1 MVVRKRNERHR
12 IEISTIHKVFIEG
25 TNFAIRFLLKEK
37 FNFMSENVIRE
48 NIVGSRNLSSFLFMI
63 VLLLAGLGFFL
74 AGLSS
79 YFHTNLLKITDTS
92 EISFVPQGVALLF
105 YGTGALGLAI
115 YIILTI
121 LWNIGS
127 GYNEFSKEENI
138 VRLVRRGFPGKNRTI
153 FLSYEFKNIKN
164 LKFLIKQGLNPRC
177 NILLVLKDKREIPL
191 FPAQFLLNP
200 TETEKK
206 AIQLSNFL
214 AVPLE
219 SLVV

>member
-1 MVVRKRNERHR
+1 
-12 IEISTIHKVFIEG
+12 
-25 TNFAIRFLLKEK
+25 
-37 FNFMSENVIRE
+37 MSDNTIRE
-48 NIVGSRNLSSFLFMI
+48 NIVGARNISSFVIMLVLFF
-63 VLLLAGLGFFL
+63 AGLGFFL

-79 YFHTNLLKITDTS
+79 YFQINLLQLTDTS
-92 EISFVPQGVALLF
+92 QISFIPQGVALLF
-105 YGTGALGLAI
+105 YGTGALGLAL
-115 YIILTI
+115 YIFLTL

-127 GYNEFSKEENI
+127 GYNEFSKDENI
-138 VRLVRRGFPGKNRTI
+138 VRIVRLGFPGKNRTI

-214 AVPLE
+214 DVPIE

>member
-1 MVVRKRNERHR
+1 
-12 IEISTIHKVFIEG
+12 
-25 TNFAIRFLLKEK
+25 
-37 FNFMSENVIRE
+37 MSDNTIRE
-48 NIVGSRNLSSFLFMI
+48 NIVGSRNISSFVIMAVLFI
-63 VLLLAGLGFFL
+63 AGLGFFL

-79 YFHTNLLKITDTS
+79 YFQTNLLKLTDTS
-92 EISFVPQGVALLF
+92 EIIFIPQGIAMLF
-105 YGTGALGLAI
+105 YGTGALGI
-115 YIILTI
+115 GTYILLTI
-121 LWNIGS
+121 IWNIGS
-127 GYNEFSKEENI
+127 GYNEFSKEDNI
-138 VRLVRRGFPGKNRTI
+138 VRIVRLGFPGKNRTI

-177 NILLVLKDKREIPL
+177 NVLLVLKDKREIPL

-214 AVPLE
+214 NVPIE